1 MPGNPPSVV
10 KLFGHND
17 DFKVRLR
24 TVWYIVI
31 VAFVDNLEMQRLEL
45 GQFTFDLLLDVHI
58 QASLGRIAVLLA
70 ARSSILPC
78 IASQQHPH

>member
-1 MPGNPPSVV
+1 MNRKSVDRSTQLVLEYAVDHPMAGNPPSVD

-31 VAFVDNLEMQRLEL
+31 VAFVDNLEMQRLE
-45 GQFTFDLLLDVHI
+45 
-58 QASLGRIAVLLA
+58 
-70 ARSSILPC
+70 
-78 IASQQHPH
+78 